1 MKPYERVIF
10 FIIITGLWG
19 ATTVLIMLGIPFTI
33 IDSLFGTDLASILDA
48 ILSGGG
54 GVGLFKLWLCG
65 LPLSFLTDMH
75 KRR

>member
-10 FIIITGLWG
+10 FIIMTGLWG
-19 ATTVLIMLGIPFTI
+19 ATTVLIILGIPITI
-33 IDSLFGTDLASILDA
+33 IDSLFGTDLGSIPEMIVA
-48 ILSGGG
+48 GGNY
-54 GVGLFKLWLCG
+54 GLFKIWLCG

>member
-54 GVGLFKLWLCG
+54 VGLFKLWLCG